1 MTSSDSYDARLELLA
16 RLPRVEPDSARVDR
30 TRSRCRALLE
40 RRRHRSEHAAAMI
53 EFARRTVASAT
64 VGGFWVLY
72 VVYVCAL
79 VATSF
84 GLEAVL
90 R

>member
-1 MTSSDSYDARLELLA
+1 MTPNNSYDARLELLA
-16 RLPRVEPDSARVDR
+16 RLPRVEPDSERAKR
-30 TRSRCRALLE
+30 TRLRCRALLE

-53 EFARRTVASAT
+53 EFARGAVASAT
-64 VGGFWVLY
+64 VGSFWVLC

-79 VATSF
+79 VATIF
-84 GLEAVL
+84 RLEAVL